1 MNKPVLAKSKAI
13 TIFLVFAIGYFI
25 SNLLRA
31 ITATIAPE
39 LVSEFNLSSG
49 ELGLLGGAYF
59 LGFASV
65 QIPLRILVRL

>member
-13 TIFLVFAIGYFI
+13 TIFLVFALGYFI

-39 LVSEFNLSSG
+39 IVSEFNMTSG

-59 LGFASV
+59 LGFASI
-65 QIPLRILVRL
+65 QLSLIHI